1 MPFHATALP
10 PRRHPLEWRQR
21 LPAPRFT
28 AAECAG
34 GYAGVLDLPHAKAMR
49 PNPVLILAAMLSLLL
64 PVLPARAAASPARA
78 GHFVDRELVH
88 EGRRYPYAVFVPS
101 STHQAPLPVVLFLH
115 GSGERGSDGQAQATA
130 GLGNWLR
137 RNMDA
142 FPALV
147 VFPQV
152 PRGEEWMGSNAR
164 MALAALDA
172 ASAEFGGD
180 PARTYAT
187 GMSMGGYGTW
197 EVALAAPQRFAA
209 LVPVC
214 GGVKPPRAERP
225 TLFVTAVAG
234 EADPYTA
241 LASRLKHVPAWL
253 FHGARDDLVP
263 AEDDRRLHRA
273 AQAVGADF
281 RYTEYPDGNHNAW
294 DATYS
299 DAAMWA
305 WLFAQRR

>member
-1 MPFHATALP
+1 
-10 PRRHPLEWRQR
+10 
-21 LPAPRFT
+21 
-28 AAECAG
+28 
-34 GYAGVLDLPHAKAMR
+34 
-49 PNPVLILAAMLSLLL
+49 
-64 PVLPARAAASPARA
+64 
-78 GHFVDRELVH
+78 
-88 EGRRYPYAVFVPS
+88 
-101 STHQAPLPVVLFLH
+101 
-115 GSGERGSDGQAQATA
+115 
-130 GLGNWLR
+130 
-137 RNMDA
+137 MDA

-152 PRGEEWMGSNAR
+152 PRGEEWMGGNAR

>member
-1 MPFHATALP
+1 MPFHAAALP
-10 PRRHPLEWRQR
+10 PRMHPPEWRQR

-34 GYAGVLDLPHAKAMR
+34 GYAGVLDRPHAKAMR

-115 GSGERGSDGQAQATA
+115 GSGERGSDGQAPATA

-142 FPALV
+142 FPARV

-152 PRGEEWMGSNAR
+152 PEGGEWTGDSVA
-164 MALAALDA
+164 MAFAALDA
-172 ASAEFGGD
+172 ATAEFDGD
-180 PARTYAT
+180 RSRTYLT

>member
-1 MPFHATALP
+1 M
-10 PRRHPLEWRQR
+10 
-21 LPAPRFT
+21 
-28 AAECAG
+28 
-34 GYAGVLDLPHAKAMR
+34 
-49 PNPVLILAAMLSLLL
+49 
-64 PVLPARAAASPARA
+64 
-78 GHFVDRELVH
+78 
-88 EGRRYPYAVFVPS
+88 
-101 STHQAPLPVVLFLH
+101 
-115 GSGERGSDGQAQATA
+115 
-130 GLGNWLR
+130 
-137 RNMDA
+137 
-142 FPALV
+142 
-147 VFPQV
+147 
-152 PRGEEWMGSNAR
+152 
-164 MALAALDA
+164 
-172 ASAEFGGD
+172 
-180 PARTYAT
+180 
-187 GMSMGGYGTW
+187 
-197 EVALAAPQRFAA
+197 ALAAPQRFAA

-214 GGVKPPRAERP
+214 GGVKPPRSERP

-299 DAAMWA
+299 DPAMWA